1 MTHAFLCLCCGCLT
15 QRLAKDIVD
24 PALRAFAVTNLDK
37 DPATGG
43 WAWRINIDAI
53 QRSMGT
59 LAQFESGKRHQEE
72 IKGRLLGGRG
82 DQSDD
87 AEDELGSYKG
97 DVSKDTGAAV
107 ASAADDDHR

>member
-1 MTHAFLCLCCGCLT
+1 M
-15 QRLAKDIVD
+15 D

-59 LAQFESGKRHQEE
+59 LAQFDSGKQHQEE
-72 IKGRLLGGRG
+72 IQGRLGGGSGGRV
-82 DQSDD
+82 
-87 AEDELGSYKG
+87 EDELGSYKG
-97 DVSKDTGAAV
+97 DVSADTGV
-107 ASAADDDHR
+107 ALASYVCGFRWTRFAL